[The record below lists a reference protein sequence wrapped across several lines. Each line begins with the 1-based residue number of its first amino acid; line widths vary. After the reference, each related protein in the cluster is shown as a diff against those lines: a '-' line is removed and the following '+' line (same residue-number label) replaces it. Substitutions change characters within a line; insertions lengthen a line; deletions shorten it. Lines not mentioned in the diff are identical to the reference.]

1 MNQHKK
7 RIALFFLAIFIA
19 WGHFGIPLSFG
30 EKPPQGKGL
39 YPGKIT
45 IGMETWPGYFPLI
58 VARDKGYFKEAGLDV
73 EIKRYI
79 ALGELSKDYVAGK
92 MQGRANLTL
101 DATQESLKGLDQ
113 RVVLAIDYSNGSD
126 AIIARKDI
134 QSVPDFRGKRIGF
147 EPDTLEEFF
156 IVWTLSENNMSL
168 SDVKPVSANPEETGK
183 KLKAGEIDVAVS
195 HEPFLS
201 QFVESRDFHVVYS
214 SKDAPGLITDILTF
228 RTDFM
233 EQYPE
238 TVEAI
243 LKAYFKGLNFWKE
256 HPQEANAITAKEFG
270 DTSEGIAAQLQG
282 IKMLDEQDNQIA
294 FTFAAGLKSLYG
306 NMRQIGKFVLKH
318 QAKRGAVVNTD
329 KLIERKFIK
338 NIIAEEKSHE

>member
-1 MNQHKK
+1 MLITRVIGSLVFISLMYFFNVVLLGYAEPAKK
-7 RIALFFLAIFIA
+7 PYE
-19 WGHFGIPLSFG
+19 GI
-30 EKPPQGKGL
+30 
-39 YPGKIT
+39 IT
-45 IGMETWPGYFPLI
+45 IGMETWTGYFPLI
-58 VARDKGYFKEAGLDV
+58 VARDKGYFKEAGLNV

-101 DATQESLKGLDQ
+101 DATQESLKGLDH

-126 AIIARKDI
+126 AIVARKDI
-134 QSVPDFRGKRIGF
+134 ESVPAFRGKRVGY

-156 IVWTLSENNMSL
+156 IVWALSEKNMSL
-168 SDVKPVSANPEETGK
+168 SDIVPVSANPEETAK
-183 KLKAGEIDVAVS
+183 KLKAGEVEVAVS

-201 QFVESRDFHVVYS
+201 QFIATGDFHVVYS

-228 RTDFM
+228 RKDFID
-233 EQYPE
+233 QYPG

-243 LKAYFKGLNFWKE
+243 LAAYFKGLKFWKE
-256 HPQEANAITAKEFG
+256 HPAEANAITAKEFA
-270 DTSEGIAAQLQG
+270 DTPEGIAAQLKG
-282 IKMLDEQDNQIA
+282 IKMLDERDNQIA

-318 QAKRGAVVNTD
+318 SAKNVSSINTD
-329 KLIERKFIK
+329 NLIERRFIK
-338 NIIAEEKSHE
+338 KMVEEKAA